1 MIPDCPRG
9 LCIPEENAEI
19 FRTEFNPPSQL
30 PCEVGNS
37 SWGLSKS
44 EQLQGKPDAGRGPE
58 RSTGEDAALPAGTED
73 VLQLDLAAKSRNGF
87 TAGRPVLQTGYRRK
101 LVSPRF

>member
-9 LCIPEENAEI
+9 LCTPEENAEI
-19 FRTEFNPPSQL
+19 FRIEFNPPSQL

-73 VLQLDLAAKSRNGF
+73 VLQLDLAKKRVHSR
-87 TAGRPVLQTGYRRK
+87 TSS
-101 LVSPRF
+101 SPNWI